1 MRISCICQC
10 VLTNR
15 NEGVSMKA
23 NLAELELPMVG
34 TLDAMSC
41 EDTIFRSCL
50 LVIATQRESALQ
62 IW

>member
-1 MRISCICQC
+1 M
-10 VLTNR
+10 
-15 NEGVSMKA
+15 EA

-41 EDTIFRSCL
+41 EVTIFRSCL

-62 IW
+62 IP